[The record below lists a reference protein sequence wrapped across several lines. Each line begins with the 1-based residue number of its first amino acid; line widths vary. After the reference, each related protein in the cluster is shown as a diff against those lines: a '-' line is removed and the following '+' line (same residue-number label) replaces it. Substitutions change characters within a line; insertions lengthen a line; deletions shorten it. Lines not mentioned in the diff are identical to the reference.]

1 MRNKI
6 YRLKNITYTYPNQV
20 EALKKVNMEV
30 LDEECLGIIGPNG
43 AGKTTLLMIMDLLL
57 PPNYGELYLYNIK
70 IDWEKKG
77 IIKKFR
83 KKIGLVFQDPDIQ
96 LFSNTVWEDIAF
108 APYHFGMDKRE
119 IPKIVDNI
127 LEVMEIIHLKD
138 RHPYNLSYGE
148 KKIVAISTILSFDP
162 DIILLDEP
170 TSNLDGYNKKRII
183 NIIRGLKKKGKTLII
198 ASHDLNLIL
207 ELCDRLYLLNKTIV
221 SEISPT
227 EISDYLDVLERTG
240 IDTSAYIKKKITR
253 C

>member
-170 TSNLDGYNKKRII
+170 TNHLDTDAKVALETALSEFDGGII
-183 NIIRGLKKKGKTLII
+183 TV
-198 ASHDLNLIL
+198 SHDRFFLDKVCDTIWDLQGDGNLIVWPGN
-207 ELCDRLYLLNKTIV
+207 Y
-221 SEISPT
+221 
-227 EISDYLDVLERTG
+227 
-240 IDTSAYIKKKITR
+240 SAYKNRVVGTL
-253 C
+253 